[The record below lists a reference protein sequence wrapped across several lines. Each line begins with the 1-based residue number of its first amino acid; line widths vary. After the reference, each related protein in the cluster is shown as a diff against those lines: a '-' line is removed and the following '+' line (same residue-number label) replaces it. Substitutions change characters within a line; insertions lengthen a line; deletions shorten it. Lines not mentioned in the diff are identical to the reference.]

1 MLAKKRKWMPVFF
14 FTISMML
21 LILAGCNS
29 SKKESRSS
37 NQINYGSTKD
47 IRDINPH
54 LYNGEM
60 AAQNMVFEGLTK
72 NEEGKVKPALAKSWA
87 ISDDGKEYTF
97 SLQTNVKFTDGTAFN
112 ADAVKQNFDA
122 VLANKERHAW
132 LDMVNEIESTQVVDD
147 ETFKLTLKHPYYP
160 TLIELGLTRP
170 FRFISPKSFIEGGSK
185 TGVSSYVG
193 TGPYKLETHKDNQY
207 AHFVVNEDYWG
218 EKPKVSEVDWKVI
231 PDSQALLL
239 ALKKGEIDLIYGAD
253 GDQLNMDAYNAMK
266 ADKAAFTAVSSQPVA
281 SRAILLNSKRENLSS
296 LKVRQALTYAVNKEN
311 IIKGV
316 LNNSED
322 KADTLLP
329 KTAPYCDIELKSY
342 NHNVEKAN
350 QLLDEAGWKVGENGI
365 RMKDDK
371 PLALTF
377 SYNSQNA
384 QEGTIAQSIQADLKE
399 VGVDL
404 AIISEE
410 KQNFLDR
417 QKDGE
422 FDLQYSLSW
431 GTPYDPQSYLSSW
444 RIPAHG
450 DYQAQLGLDKK
461 AWLDDKIT
469 QVMIEPDEK
478 QRQTDYSE
486 ILTYI
491 NDQCIYIPIS
501 YSKTKAIGKANLKN
515 ITFNDSQYEIPFEKM
530 FFE

>member
-1 MLAKKRKWMPVFF
+1 
-14 FTISMML
+14 MML
-21 LILAGCNS
+21 LILAGCHS

-72 NEEGKVKPALAKSWA
+72 NEEGQVKPALAKSWT
-87 ISDDGKEYTF
+87 ISEDGKEYIF
-97 SLQTNVKFTDGTAFN
+97 YLQNNVKFTDGTAFN
-112 ADAVKQNFDA
+112 ADAVKKNFDA
-122 VLANKERHAW
+122 ILANKERHAW
-132 LDMVNEIESTQVVDD
+132 LDMVNEIESTQVINN

-170 FRFISPKSFIEGGSK
+170 FRFVSPKCFIEGGSK
-185 TGVSSYVG
+185 NGVSSYAG
-193 TGPYKLETHKDNQY
+193 TGPYKLEKHKDNQY
-207 AHFVVNEDYWG
+207 AKFVINNDYWG
-218 EKPKVSEVDWKVI
+218 EKPKVSAVDWKVI
-231 PDSQALLL
+231 PDAQALLL
-239 ALKKGEIDLIYGAD
+239 ALKKGEVDLIYGAD
-253 GDQLNMDAYNAMK
+253 GDQLNMDAYNSMK
-266 ADKAAFTAVSSQPVA
+266 ADKDSFTAVSSQPVA
-281 SRAILLNSKRENLSS
+281 SRAILLNSKRENLNS
-296 LKVRQALTYAVNKEN
+296 LKVREALTYAVNKEN
-311 IIKGV
+311 IITGV
-316 LNNSED
+316 LNKAED

-329 KTAPYCDIELKSY
+329 KTAPYCDIEVTKYEY
-342 NHNVEKAN
+342 NVKKAK
-350 QLLDEAGWKVGENGI
+350 QLLDEAGWKIGKNGI
-365 RMKDDK
+365 RMKHDK
-371 PLALTF
+371 PLRLTF

-399 VGVDL
+399 VGIDL
-404 AIISEE
+404 VIISEE

-417 QKDGE
+417 QKEGD

-461 AWLDDKIT
+461 TWLDEKIT

-486 ILTYI
+486 IVTYI
-491 NDQCIYIPIS
+491 NDQCVYIPIS
-501 YSKTKAIGKANLKN
+501 YSKTKAIGTSNLKN

>member
-1 MLAKKRKWMPVFF
+1 MLLKDKKRGLLFVFTF
-14 FTISMML
+14 FIL
-21 LILAGCNS
+21 LIILAGCNS
-29 SKKESRSS
+29 SKKDSQSS

-47 IRDINPH
+47 VRDINPH
-54 LYNGEM
+54 LYDGEM

-72 NEEGKVKPALAKSWA
+72 NEDGKVKPALAKSWT
-87 ISDDGKEYTF
+87 ISEDGKEYVF
-97 SLQTNVKFTDGTAFN
+97 HLQNNVKFTDGSAFN
-112 ADAVKQNFDA
+112 ADAVKKNFDA
-122 VLANKERHAW
+122 ILANKERHAW
-132 LDMVNEIESTQVVDD
+132 LDMVNEIESTQVIDD

-170 FRFISPKSFIEGGSK
+170 FRFISPKSFIEGDSK
-185 TGVSSYVG
+185 NGVSNYAG
-193 TGPYKLETHKDNQY
+193 TGPYILEKHKDNQY
-207 AHFVVNEDYWG
+207 AQFVTNKDYWG
-218 EKPKVSEVDWKVI
+218 EKPKNSEVNWKVI

-239 ALKKGEIDLIYGAD
+239 ALKKGEIDLIYGSD
-253 GDQLNMDAYNAMK
+253 GDQLNMDAYNSMK
-266 ADKAAFTAVSSQPVA
+266 ADKDSFVALSSQPVA
-281 SRAILLNSKRENLSS
+281 SRAILLNSKRENLSD
-296 LKVRQALTYAVNKEN
+296 LNVREAITYAVNKEN
-311 IIKGV
+311 IIAGI

-329 KTAPYCDIELKSY
+329 KTAPYCDIELANY
-342 NHNVEKAN
+342 DHNLEKAK
-350 QLLDEAGWKVGENGI
+350 QLLDEAGWKVGKNGI
-365 RMKDDK
+365 RMKNGK

-377 SYNSQNA
+377 SYNAQNA
-384 QEGTIAQSIQADLKE
+384 QEGTIAQSVQADLKD
-399 VGVDL
+399 VGIDL

-417 QKDGE
+417 QKDGD

-461 AWLDDKIT
+461 EWLDEKIT

-491 NDQCIYIPIS
+491 NDQCVYIPIS
-501 YSKTKAIGKANLKN
+501 YSKTKAIGTSNLKN
-515 ITFNDSQYEIPFEKM
+515 IEFNDSQYEIPFEKM